1 MDAET
6 PSGQTGAEALD
17 SHPRSYHGDASVR
30 SAQLRPTPTFH
41 TQMDAAQID
50 GVDVALSRARRGTLL
65 LPWDGRGA
73 RRVELSARAFRGGAT
88 SFRLGDVE
96 VSADLPTDGS
106 YTEPVLDLGESLPTR
121 RTTSRRSARWRW
133 STRSRRWGVGWPR
146 TPAR

>member
-1 MDAET
+1 
-6 PSGQTGAEALD
+6 
-17 SHPRSYHGDASVR
+17 
-30 SAQLRPTPTFH
+30 
-41 TQMDAAQID
+41 MDAAQID